1 MAEMLCVV
9 THTHTK
15 NHCLQAKYTFY
26 SHSYL
31 PLERFPYNF
40 RFKKGLRHLSAEK
53 LLSVLGRI
61 CVFLFDR
68 GHQEIWA

>member
-1 MAEMLCVV
+1 MFPDVD
-9 THTHTK
+9 
-15 NHCLQAKYTFY
+15 
-26 SHSYL
+26 
-31 PLERFPYNF
+31 LELLIILKSNKKSFE
-40 RFKKGLRHLSAEK
+40 KGLRHLSAEK